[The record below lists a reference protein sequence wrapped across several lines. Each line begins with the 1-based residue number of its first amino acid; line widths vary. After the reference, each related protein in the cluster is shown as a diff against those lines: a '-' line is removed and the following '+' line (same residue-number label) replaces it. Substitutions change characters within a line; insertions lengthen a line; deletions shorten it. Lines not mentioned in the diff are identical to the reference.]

1 MQTAFSNIMSRFF
14 RYIVCAS
21 IAMAIGYSGYGQFRM
36 RVPVQRR
43 IIVQP
48 PARRLEAIKE
58 SFIARQLNLTPDQS
72 RAFWPLYR
80 QYVQDQTAVRIAKR
94 ENLQTT
100 SPNGS
105 QQAVNE
111 LQYETELVNI
121 RKHYLE
127 EFMKILPPE
136 KVSLLYKSERDFNDE
151 VVKQLSER
159 GVKTGTQP

>member
-1 MQTAFSNIMSRFF
+1 MQTAFSNIMSRFL

-21 IAMAIGYSGYGQFRM
+21 IAMAFGYSGYGQFRM

>member
-1 MQTAFSNIMSRFF
+1 MAF
-14 RYIVCAS
+14 
-21 IAMAIGYSGYGQFRM
+21 GYSGYGQFRM